1 MDEPEP
7 TLILNQNGV
16 KSVKSGRNY
25 ELALAGFPV
34 GNANAV
40 GFINKI
46 KENAPS
52 GYNLREVFVDSTDKK
67 PIVVSISSTDF
78 KLIDVNS
85 WSFVDIE
92 NQYLHGSISWIK

>member
-1 MDEPEP
+1 MKTHNILLFYNQKNTLDELEP

-34 GNANAV
+34 EMPMLQV
-40 GFINKI
+40 FINKI
-46 KENAPS
+46 KENTPS

-85 WSFVDIE
+85 
-92 NQYLHGSISWIK
+92 